1 MSSQF
6 IPDQSGFIPQSP
18 VPQLPNLLDFIPA
31 PLRPFVQDRQRDPL
45 AGLSEARIAELAGVP
60 EVDARRIQL
69 YESMYGPTGMA
80 NVAALVGEEP
90 DQPRRGLLQSFFDIA
105 TRPQSAVTGFVSG
118 LAGLER
124 RRVTEDEGELIDRPE
139 RVDGGF
145 ELAMERFF
153 EGLSGAEKY
162 RAADFG
168 VLAYD
173 RETTPLAERAIKSGL
188 GFILDTALD
197 PITIMSFGGSILG
210 RRLGAEAVNSVA
222 RQTGKEFVRGAGR
235 DAQEQMLR
243 EAIHYRGLLPS
254 ELNAMLQSRLPNLI
268 PEGGLLKTDE
278 IIDVLRYADPQGL
291 ILEDLAVDAAADTL
305 SHLYRGAGKTAA
317 KKWAAQWGEAGKQ
330 WWKMQPQDIRGGL
343 RIRVPFSG
351 QLRKSQFA
359 GVAVPKTFAVPG
371 TEGLLENIPGLRGLA
386 GLGNQVRQWG
396 RTLPVFRGIGEN
408 LSGALGYYD
417 KKNASEAYRRYVAAA
432 KGIVGDVD
440 EGSGAVSWRSYQTTS
455 NLLRDWRLNQH
466 AASLPVLLDIGTFE
480 QLAEQ
485 GVKADPNFLKQGG
498 DFQTAMREVLV
509 SIEKFDADKLPAK
522 MIEDIFGA
530 NPTDVQKLAYDA
542 ASSAQSALLR
552 ADMKLQEVS
561 GYNIGLQVG
570 SIENY
575 WPRIADEMMKI
586 MNRGKAP
593 GRGITLS
600 RTRFIKVLN
609 PDGTVKSWYDPLEIS
624 EMFGEDIFLTNPVDA
639 FKAYTISFAN
649 VVAQEELINNLLKA
663 GVVFRGGLS
672 TLRTVNDPSAARQAL
687 VALQNKIQNARTML
701 ESQGVRP
708 GTVLT
713 EEDAD
718 LVRET
723 LAGLIAHG
731 HDAPSE
737 VYRRVVQG
745 TGRVVHQAIDNTLLE
760 ELPSGGFRVI
770 SPAGEFLTGANR
782 WGATTRN
789 AQIFPSFEEAR
800 RAANAKMRGTRR
812 TASIKLWDDTL
823 NEFFAQTARDLGRIN
838 ELNPLDPSNIPN
850 YDPEAYIA
858 QVAEI
863 LNRYGKA
870 QDLTPRHI
878 SAKAYKEQGIRAGF
892 VAEGTADSPEMR
904 ASMERRFRDLNL
916 FGPESLVDDV
926 RRLFRAVENPE
937 GFKKWVEE
945 VYKPF
950 YAMQKALMTS
960 QRGPGYV
967 LRNIQGGWWNAYGLN
982 VSPAYF
988 KLSTAMKSIEYK
1000 ATDAA
1005 ASKHPGDLVM
1015 QALEKRNIMESEFKN
1030 KFGKRGT
1037 ELFRAF
1043 ELFGLRG
1050 HRGRGVGSFTFGT
1063 QATPSMD
1070 PSIRDYANV
1079 LNADD
1084 LNRIQRL
1091 ASAVVSGNA
1100 PKDAGMGVKA
1110 WAWWASTMGGAAA
1123 ESEDWLR
1130 LATFLKG
1137 ADLYGLNDGGYAAGI
1152 IVRASQ
1158 FDYSD
1163 LSPFEAEFVKM
1174 IMPFYTWARNNVP
1187 LQIRAIIAEPGKVN
1201 KALRLNE
1208 ALADAFGEPEDPE
1221 EPLPSYVRER
1231 FGWTI
1236 RRDLVSGPDGDQ
1248 ISAGLIVGE
1257 PLVDVNRLLRNP
1269 GAQGGLRGFADRLN
1283 WREVANQ
1290 LNPVFGAG
1298 AEALTGV
1305 ELSTGGRMP
1314 QEEEAPL
1321 WALPFSRVNAEGER
1335 VVSARGLRF
1344 ARQVVTPLGM
1354 LERYFP
1360 QVLGNERLERRVY
1373 TSWAS
1378 AVLGLPVSTLDPYQ
1392 TGAELRAREQRTR
1405 STLQRKMGDS
1415 YEARVGFARRLLEQ
1429 NPTPEE
1435 LAVVKAFVLEGE
1447 DVVDAPFELIDQ
1459 TKALDTLAFTRRVLY
1474 LKSLGVSDETLQSM
1488 WDNFRPRTDIEEGVR
1503 QGAPQPLTEE
1513 QLAEEGLT
1521 PQEVARMTAEEREA
1535 LLRRFLAD

>member
-1 MSSQF
+1 MSSPF
-6 IPDQSGFIPQSP
+6 
-18 VPQLPNLLDFIPA
+18 VPEVPRAATPALPNLLDFIPE
-31 PLRPFVQDRQRDPL
+31 PLRPYVSAQQRDPL
-45 AGLSEARIAELAGVP
+45 AGLSQARIAELAGVP
-60 EVDARRIQL
+60 EVDAERIRQF
-69 YESMYGPTGMA
+69 ESMYGPTGMA
-80 NVAALVGEEP
+80 NVAQLVGEEP

-105 TRPQSAVTGFVSG
+105 TRPQSAVTGFLTG
-118 LAGLER
+118 LAGMER
-124 RRVTEDEGELIDRPE
+124 RRVTEDEGELIERPE
-139 RVDGGF
+139 RVDGSF

-173 RETTPLAERAIKSGL
+173 RENTPLGERALKSGL

-197 PITIMSFGGSILG
+197 PITIASFGGSILG
-210 RRLGAEAVNSVA
+210 RRIGAEAVNAVA
-222 RQTGKEFVRGAGR
+222 RQTGKDFVRSAGR
-235 DAQEQMLR
+235 EAQEQMLR
-243 EAIHYRGLLPS
+243 EAIHYRGMLPS
-254 ELNAMLQSRLPNLI
+254 ELNALLQSRLSSLI
-268 PEGGLLKTDE
+268 PEGGLLKIDE
-278 IIDVLRYADPQGL
+278 IIDVLRYADPQGN
-291 ILEDLAVDAAADTL
+291 ILEELAVDAAADTL
-305 SHLYRGAGKTAA
+305 SNLYRGGGKTAA
-317 KKWAAQWGEAGKQ
+317 KKWAEQWGDAGIA
-330 WWKMQPQDIRGGL
+330 WWKAQPQDIRGGL

-351 QLRKSQFA
+351 HLRKSQFSGA
-359 GVAVPKTFAVPG
+359 PVPKSFAVPG
-371 TEGLLENIPGLRGLA
+371 TEGLLDNIPVLRGLS

-396 RTLPVFRGIGEN
+396 RTLPIFRGAGEN

-417 KKNASEAYRRYVAAA
+417 KKNASEAYRRFVAAA
-432 KGIVGDVD
+432 KGIVGDVE

-466 AASLPVLLDIGTFE
+466 AASMPVLLDVGTME
-480 QLAEQ
+480 QFAEQ
-485 GVKADPNFLKQGG
+485 GVKLDANFLKQDGP
-498 DFQTAMREVLV
+498 FQRAMREVLV
-509 SIEKFDADKLPAK
+509 SIEKFDANKTPVK
-522 MIEDIFGA
+522 MIEDIFGS
-530 NPTDVQKLAYDA
+530 NPTQVEQLAYDA
-542 ASSAQSALLR
+542 ASSAQSAFLR

-561 GYNIGLQVG
+561 GYNLGLQVG

-593 GRGITLS
+593 GRGITLN

-609 PDGTVKSWYDPLEIS
+609 PDGTVKSWYDPLEIAD
-624 EMFGEDIFLTNPVDA
+624 MFGEDIFITNPVEA
-639 FKAYTISFAN
+639 IKAYTVSFAN
-649 VVAQEELINNLLKA
+649 VVAQEELIHNLLKA
-663 GVVFRGGLS
+663 GIVFKGGLS
-672 TLRTVNDPSAARQAL
+672 TLRTVNDPSAARQAI
-687 VALQNKIQNARTML
+687 VALQNKIQVARATL
-701 ESQGVRP
+701 EGQGVTP

-713 EEDAD
+713 ENDAD

-737 VYRRVVQG
+737 VYQRIVQD
-745 TGRVVHQAIDNTLLE
+745 TGRVIHRAIDRTVIE
-760 ELPSGGFRVI
+760 ELETGGFRVV
-770 SPAGEFLTGANR
+770 SPSGQFLTGANR
-782 WGATTRN
+782 WGSTTRN
-789 AQIFPSFEEAR
+789 AQVFPSFDDAR
-800 RAANAKMRGTRR
+800 RAANDKLRVPRR
-812 TASIKLWDDTL
+812 KATIKLWDDTL
-823 NEFFAQTARDLGRIN
+823 GEFWAQTTRDLKKI
-838 ELNPLDPSNIPN
+838 EDLNPLDPQNIPQ
-850 YDPEAYIA
+850 YEPESYIA
-858 QVAEI
+858 QIAEI
-863 LNRYGKA
+863 INRYGKS

-878 SAKAYKEQGIRAGF
+878 SAKAYKDQGIRAGF
-892 VAEGTADSPEMR
+892 IAEGTADSPQMR

-926 RRLFRAVENPE
+926 RRMFKAVENPE

-988 KLSTAMKSIEYK
+988 KLSTTMKSIEYK

-1005 ASKHPGDLVM
+1005 VLKHPGDLVM
-1015 QALEKRNIMESEFKN
+1015 QALEKRNIMESEFKD
-1030 KFGKRGT
+1030 KFGKRGA
-1037 ELFRAF
+1037 ELFKAF
-1043 ELFGLRG
+1043 EMFGFRG
-1050 HRGRGVGSFTFGT
+1050 NRGRGAGSFTLGT
-1063 QATPSMD
+1063 QATPSLD

-1079 LNADD
+1079 LNSND

-1091 ASAVVSGNA
+1091 AAAVVSGNA

-1137 ADLYGLNDGGYAAGI
+1137 ADLYGLNDGGYAASI

-1174 IMPFYTWARNNVP
+1174 IMPFYTWSRNNIP
-1187 LQIRAIIAEPGKVN
+1187 LQIRAIMAEPGKIN
-1201 KALRLNE
+1201 KALRLNA

-1221 EPLPSYVRER
+1221 EPMPSYVRER

-1236 RRDLVSGPDGDQ
+1236 RRDLISGPEGDP
-1248 ISAGLIVGE
+1248 ISAGLIIGE

-1283 WREVANQ
+1283 WREVTNQ

-1314 QEEEAPL
+1314 QEEVAPP
-1321 WALPFSRVNAEGER
+1321 WAYPFSRLGPDGER

-1344 ARQVVTPLGM
+1344 ARQVITPLGM

-1405 STLQRKMGDS
+1405 SNLRRKMGDS
-1415 YEARVGFARRLLEQ
+1415 YEDRVGFARRLLEQ
-1429 NPTPEE
+1429 GPTPEE
-1435 LAVVKAFVLEGE
+1435 LAVIKAYVLEGE
-1447 DVVDAPFELIDQ
+1447 DVVDAPIELIDQ
-1459 TKALDTLAFTRRVLY
+1459 MKALDTLEFTRRISY
-1474 LKSLGVSDETLQSM
+1474 LRAMGVGDESLQAM
-1488 WDNFRPRTDIEEGVR
+1488 WNNFRPRTDAEMGVR

-1521 PQEVARMTAEEREA
+1521 PNQVARMTPEERLA
-1535 LLRRFLAD
+1535 LLRKYTRD

>member
-6 IPDQSGFIPQSP
+6 LPDLTGA
-18 VPQLPNLLDFIPA
+18 VPQPEMPSTPSILDFIPE
-31 PLRPFVQDRQRDPL
+31 PLRPYVAAKQQDPL
-45 AGLSEARIAELAGVP
+45 ASLSQARIAELAGVP

-80 NVAALVGEEP
+80 NVATLVGEQP

-105 TRPQSAVTGFVSG
+105 SRPQSAVTGFVSG
-118 LAGLER
+118 LAGMER
-124 RRVTEDEGELIDRPE
+124 RRITEDEGELIEKPE
-139 RVDGGF
+139 RVTGGF

-153 EGLSGAEKY
+153 EGLSGKEKY

-173 RETTPLAERAIKSGL
+173 RETTGLGERAIKSGL

-197 PITIMSFGGSILG
+197 PITILSFGGSVLG

-235 DAQEQMLR
+235 EAQEKMLR

-254 ELNAMLQSRLPNLI
+254 ELNAMLQSRLSGLI
-268 PEGGLLKTDE
+268 PEGGLLKVDE
-278 IIDVLRYADPQGL
+278 VIDVLRYADPKGE

-305 SHLYRGAGKTAA
+305 SNLYRGGGKTAA
-317 KKWAAQWGEAGKQ
+317 KKWAAQWGDAGVA
-330 WWKMQPQDIRGGL
+330 WWKAQPQDIRGGL

-351 QLRKSQFA
+351 QLRRSQFS
-359 GVAVPKTFAVPG
+359 GVAVPKSFAVPG
-371 TEGLLENIPGLRGLA
+371 TEGLLDRTPILRGLS

-396 RTLPVFRGIGEN
+396 RTIPILRGAGED

-417 KKNASEAYRRYVAAA
+417 KKNASEAYRRYVQAA
-432 KGIVGDVD
+432 KGIVGEVD
-440 EGSGAVSWRSYQTTS
+440 EGSGAVSWRSYQNTS

-466 AASLPVLLDIGTFE
+466 AASMPVLLDVASME
-480 QLAEQ
+480 QIAEQ
-485 GVKADPNFLKQGG
+485 GVKLDPNFLKQDGP
-498 DFQTAMREVLV
+498 FQQAMREVLV
-509 SIEKFDADKLPAK
+509 SIEKFDATKTPIK
-522 MIEDIFGA
+522 MAEDIFGP
-530 NPTDVQKLAYDA
+530 NMTEVQKLAYDTA
-542 ASSAQSALLR
+542 AAAQSALLR
-552 ADMKLQEVS
+552 ASMKLQEVS
-561 GYNIGLQVG
+561 GYNLGLQVG
-570 SIENY
+570 NIENY
-575 WPRIADEMMKI
+575 WPRIADEMATI
-586 MNRGKAP
+586 LGRGK
-593 GRGITLS
+593 GRAGITL
-600 RTRFIKVLN
+600 RRDRFIKVLN
-609 PDGTVKSWYDPLEIS
+609 PDGTVKSYYDPLEIAQQQ
-624 EMFGEDIFLTNPVDA
+624 GEDIFLTNPVEA
-639 FKAYTISFAN
+639 LKAYTVAFAN
-649 VVAQEELINNLLKA
+649 VVSQEELINNLLKA
-663 GVVFRGGLS
+663 GIVFRGGAT

-687 VALQNKIQNARTML
+687 VALQNKIQTARATL
-701 ESQGVRP
+701 ESQGVKP
-708 GTVLT
+708 GSVLT
-713 EEDAD
+713 EEDAS

-737 VYRRVVQG
+737 VYQRVVEAS
-745 TGRVVHQAIDNTLLE
+745 GRVIHRAIDRTVIE
-760 ELPSGGFRVI
+760 ELQIGGFRVI
-770 SPAGEFLTGANR
+770 SPAGEFLTDANG
-782 WGATTRN
+782 WGKTTRN
-789 AQIFPSFEEAR
+789 ARIFPSLDEAR
-800 RAANAKMRGTRR
+800 RAANDKLRTSRR
-812 TASIKLWDDTL
+812 KATIKLWGDTL
-823 NEFFAQTARDLGRIN
+823 NEFWAQTARDLKRIG
-838 ELNPLDPSNIPN
+838 ELNPLDPSNIPQ
-850 YDPEAYIA
+850 YEPESYIA
-858 QVAEI
+858 QIAEV
-863 LNRYGKA
+863 LNRYGKE
-870 QDLTPRHI
+870 QNLVPRYV
-878 SAKAYKEQGIRAGF
+878 SAKAYKDQGIRAGF
-892 VAEGTADSPEMR
+892 IAEGAADSPAMR
-904 ASMERRFRDLNL
+904 ASMEKRFRELNL
-916 FGPESLVDDV
+916 FGPESLVDDI
-926 RRLFRAVENPE
+926 RRLFKAVENPE

-950 YAMQKALMTS
+950 YAMQKSLMTS

-1000 ATDAA
+1000 ARDAA
-1005 ASKHPGDLVM
+1005 VKKFPDDRVM
-1015 QALEKRNIMESEFKN
+1015 QALETRNLMEAAFKER
-1030 KFGKRGT
+1030 FGKRGT
-1037 ELFRAF
+1037 ELFKAF
-1043 ELFGLRG
+1043 ELFGQRG
-1050 HRGRGVGSFTFGT
+1050 NRGRGAGSFTFGT

-1079 LNADD
+1079 LNADE

-1091 ASAVVSGNA
+1091 AAAVVSGNA

-1137 ADLYGLNDGGYAAGI
+1137 ADLYGLNDGGYAASI

-1187 LQIRAIIAEPGKVN
+1187 LQIRAIMAEPGKIN

-1221 EPLPSYVRER
+1221 EPLPAYVRER

-1236 RRDLVSGPDGDQ
+1236 RRDLIAGPDGDP

-1283 WREVANQ
+1283 WREVTNQ
-1290 LNPVFGAG
+1290 LNPIFGAG

-1321 WALPFSRVNAEGER
+1321 WALPFSRVSADGER

-1344 ARQVVTPLGM
+1344 ARQVITPLGM

-1405 STLQRKMGDS
+1405 SNLRRKMGDS
-1415 YEARVGFARRLLEQ
+1415 YEARVGFARRLLELS
-1429 NPTPEE
+1429 PTPEE
-1435 LAVVKAFVLEGE
+1435 LAVVKSYVLEGE
-1447 DVVDAPFELIDQ
+1447 DVVDAPIELIDE
-1459 TKALDTLAFTRRVLY
+1459 TKALDTLQFTRRIMY
-1474 LKSLGVSDETLQSM
+1474 LRSLGVSDETLQSM
-1488 WDNFRPRTDIEEGVR
+1488 WNNFTPRTDVEMGVR

-1521 PQEVARMTAEEREA
+1521 PSQVARMTPEERAA
-1535 LLRRFLAD
+1535 LLRKYLTD